1 MAKVLVFE
9 QGKEPYTK
17 EVNCLEDEQEIVGGL
32 ITAIYPVDVEYD
44 SDSVCLIGNDES
56 KLLNLE
62 PIALLRDED
71 GQVYDCLNG
80 TFFLTRCNDDG
91 DAIDVTDDDI
101 RTFTEWWRTHKI
113 DKGSRIYNVCK
124 KYVHDNFLK

>member
-1 MAKVLVFE
+1 MTSA
-9 QGKEPYTK
+9 
-17 EVNCLEDEQEIVGGL
+17 N
-32 ITAIYPVDVEYD
+32 
-44 SDSVCLIGNDES
+44 SVCLIGNDEG
-56 KLLNLE
+56 KLLDLD

-124 KYVHDNFLK
+124 NYVYENFLR